1 MRGRDGATHVTG
13 VTSSAEESSSLLRG
27 ILSLSLLFC
36 ALGIAADSIDDWL
49 LVWCV
54 ACGAHVSVRWCS
66 GTVVWSHASAAA
78 GSEEEVGGDDLDL
91 TLGGVSCRGGEFTG

>member
-1 MRGRDGATHVTG
+1 MTGQPTSRGDVVGGRV
-13 VTSSAEESSSLLRG
+13 VVSSARNT
-27 ILSLSLLFC
+27 LSLLFC

-78 GSEEEVGGDDLDL
+78 GSEEEVGSDDLDL